1 MARTPVNWDPNRY
14 GSVKHILKFDAS
26 TGTYSLQEQE
36 HNYTGVNYNFSS
48 LPSSSTTT
56 SQTQTGTGQS
66 QTGTTS
72 AQTTQAFGNVQPQFA
87 QHDNEDPF
95 SASFSKDK
103 TMTDANTVMGFK
115 VDEDNKARGEM
126 TDANVGH
133 EAFDKSRSDY
143 EIAQLKD
150 AQKKYREFQTSPYN
164 ISSSDTP
171 VGARQRAY
179 EAGLNETIMSAKE
192 KYGADT
198 QYKDRFE
205 TKYDQGYKDEW
216 IKDTE
221 SNPRGSTY
229 SGFILKSEADR
240 IKREREAKLDKM
252 SKIPFIGSSLVKG
265 SEFIRNITP
274 REWRSTD
281 TQKFNK
287 QHFTAYTSGSMAG
300 RITGDDGKYDPANN
314 LYHGMNR
321 TSAYG
326 NLEKAGQKRIDRIN
340 KTIAKKKA
348 KGQDTTTLEKRVKKF
363 EGQQNEYRT
372 KKNKNLVDKAVKKG
386 ASTMN
391 PAEMHAATGGGDKAD
406 SGKSIICTQM
416 YQQTQLEDWKKTM
429 QLWYIFQKK
438 YLTIEHQQ
446 GYHFLFKPFV
456 NGMKKSKVLTAL
468 GKHCAIARTNDI
480 KHIMFGTP
488 FSLSGRLVRLVTE
501 PICYITGKIKSWL

>member
-1 MARTPVNWDPNRY
+1 MARTPVNWDPKRY

-56 SQTQTGTGQS
+56 SQTQTGTTQS

-115 VDEDNKARGEM
+115 VDEDNKARAEM

-133 EAFDKSRSDY
+133 EAFDKSNLASD
-143 EIAQLKD
+143 LPGRDMDKF
-150 AQKKYREFQTSPYN
+150 RERFDQT
-164 ISSSDTP
+164 
-171 VGARQRAY
+171 
-179 EAGLNETIMSAKE
+179 
-192 KYGADT
+192 
-198 QYKDRFE
+198 
-205 TKYDQGYKDEW
+205 YKDEW
-216 IKDTE
+216 IEDTE

-229 SGFILKSEADR
+229 TGFILKSEADR
-240 IKREREAKLDKM
+240 IKRERKAKLDKM
-252 SKIPFIGSSLVKG
+252 GKIPFIGTKLAAG
-265 SEFIRNITP
+265 SEILRALTP
-274 REWRSTD
+274 RTWRSTD
-281 TQKFNK
+281 TQQFNK
-287 QHFTAYTSGSMAG
+287 EHFTAYTSGSMAG

-326 NLEKAGQKRIDRIN
+326 NLEKAGEKRIARIE
-340 KTIAKKKA
+340 KTIARNKKK
-348 KGQDTTTLEKRVKKF
+348 GRDTSELEKRVDKF
-363 EGQQNEYRT
+363 KDQQHEYRT
-372 KKNKNLVDKAVKKG
+372 KKNKKLVDKAVKKG

-391 PAEMHAATGGGDKAD
+391 PAEMHAATGGDGKAD

-429 QLWYIFQKK
+429 RLWYVFQKK